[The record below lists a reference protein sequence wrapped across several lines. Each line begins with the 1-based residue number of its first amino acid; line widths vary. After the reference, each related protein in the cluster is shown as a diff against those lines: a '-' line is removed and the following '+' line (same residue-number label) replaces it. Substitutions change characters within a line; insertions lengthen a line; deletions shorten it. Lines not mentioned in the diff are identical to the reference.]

1 MRSKI
6 FVMVT
11 LVMALPMLAT
21 AQSVI
26 DDSCTTG
33 EGGGS
38 DRWAVDAEW
47 IGSVDCGD
55 ASSGILSPDVAGECT
70 AVRYTVNPNLASSG
84 NRNIAHATVLAYN
97 PPPYTAIDE
106 FWTSSSS
113 ISVSARCDGDSA
125 TDSGIGSCHEQAI
138 RVNANG
144 DKSATW
150 WVAVEGVRQW
160 SKTTVTIKGQSE
172 GRCTILGFGD
182 EVEENILPDGCVPSC
197 GNFDEEQTITKT
209 EILDFKGCKARFEY
223 NLATGS
229 VLNFGA
235 ACDTGLFPTVDLG
248 NCCAENPN
256 DPFCASPSLPTT
268 CDFPEYLADDGGV
281 TVTLPFSSG
290 PVPINFGDG
299 LVSIG
304 TDSCSCRVIGGR
316 IYCWGQVCPE

>member
-1 MRSKI
+1 
-6 FVMVT
+6 
-11 LVMALPMLAT
+11 MLAT

-33 EGGGS
+33 EGGGI
-38 DRWAVDAEW
+38 DRWVVDAEW
-47 IGSVDCGD
+47 IGSVDCSD
-55 ASSGILSPDVAGECT
+55 AMSGILSPSVEGECT
-70 AVRYTVNPNLASSG
+70 AVRYTVNSNLDATG

-113 ISVSARCDGDSA
+113 ISVAARCDGDSA
-125 TDSGIGSCHEQAI
+125 TDSGIGSCHEQAV

-150 WVAVEGVRQW
+150 WVAVEGLRQK

-197 GNFDEEQTITKT
+197 GNFDEDQTITKT

-223 NLATGS
+223 DLATGS
-229 VLNFGA
+229 VFNFGA
-235 ACDTGLFPTVDLG
+235 ACDTELFPTVDETA
-248 NCCAENPN
+248 CCDENPN
-256 DPFCASPSLPTT
+256 DPNCTPLAVNP
-268 CDFPEYLADDGGV
+268 CDFPTYSAEDQNVLVILDGASAV
-281 TVTLPFSSG
+281 
-290 PVPINFGDG
+290 PVNFGDG

-304 TDSCSCRVIGGR
+304 TESCSCRVIGGR
-316 IYCWGQVCPE
+316 IYCWGQTCPEYN